1 MADSNYIFEPKKKDL
16 KADVQ
21 RTVHHLPAFSIE
33 YVKSL
38 FPIFSWIG
46 RYNTTW
52 LLGDLIAGITV
63 GLVVIPQS
71 MAYAKVAALPVEYGL
86 YSSFVGVTIY
96 CLFATSKD
104 MTIGPTAVMSLLIGQ
119 TLTAI
124 SSNKD
129 NAGYS
134 NPTIAATFSLLAGLI
149 VLLFGLLRLGIV
161 VRFVSNPVIAGF
173 TTGSAINITISQLAG
188 LLGITGIDTRA
199 ATYLVLGNTLKA
211 LGRTT
216 VDAAAGLTCL
226 LFLYSVKFG
235 MSYLTTRYSNRQKIF
250 FFISTLRNFL
260 AVVIYTIIA
269 FILNIG
275 KTTNPLSI
283 LKTMPSGLHDVGVK
297 DIDTKLLSI
306 CGPYLPGIC
315 IVLVLEHIAIAKSF
329 GRINDYRIAPS
340 QECIAIGATNC
351 LGCLFGAY
359 PATGSFSRS
368 AIKSKSGVLTP
379 FAGIFSGLLVLLA
392 IYALTPAFYYIPNAA
407 LKYVY
412 HIVADFNA
420 VTQRIIKVGI
430 YVSVGFSLAITLLRI
445 SRPKFETLG
454 RIAIASL
461 DDKSSNKYAY
471 VPSVFE
477 GAQSPPSG
485 ILIFRIDQELTYPN
499 ADYIE
504 DEIINHVKTNTRRM
518 SEMPKRANDLPW
530 NEAKVTY
537 ESKIQENSALPP
549 LKAIIFDFSAVCIV
563 DSTAVQI
570 LVNVKRTINRYAGS
584 EVEYHFATILNE
596 PIQKSLIIAG
606 FGSADQKALLVD
618 VGTNTAKINDLESKH
633 SVEIKKSMETKKS
646 EEVSEVVIDS
656 SEDSTAT
663 SGGNKFFHLSV
674 EAAVIAATNGTW

>member
-16 KADVQ
+16 RADVQ
-21 RTVHHLPAFSIE
+21 RTVHQLPAFSIE

-52 LLGDLIAGITV
+52 LVGDLIAGITV

-129 NAGYS
+129 NAEYS
-134 NPTIAATFSLLAGLI
+134 NTTIAATFSLLAGLV
-149 VLLFGLLRLGIV
+149 VLLFDLLRLGII
-161 VRFVSNPVIAGF
+161 VRFISNPVIAGF
-173 TTGSAINITISQLAG
+173 TTGSAINISISQLAG

-199 ATYLVLGNTLKA
+199 ATYLVLGNVFKA

-235 MSYLTTRYSNRQKIF
+235 MSYLITRYPNRQKIF

-275 KTTNPLSI
+275 KTTNPISI
-283 LKTMPSGLHDVGVK
+283 LKTVPSGLHDVGVK
-297 DIDTKLLSI
+297 DIDSKLLSI

-392 IYALTPAFYYIPNAA
+392 IYVLTPAFYYIPNAA
-407 LKYVY
+407 L
-412 HIVADFNA
+412 
-420 VTQRIIKVGI
+420 
-430 YVSVGFSLAITLLRI
+430 
-445 SRPKFETLG
+445 RPRFETLG

-461 DDKSSNKYAY
+461 DEKPSNKYAY
-471 VPSVFE
+471 VSSVFE
-477 GAQSPPSG
+477 DAQSPPSG

-570 LVNVKRTINRYAGS
+570 LVNVKRTINRYAG
-584 EVEYHFATILNE
+584 EVEFHFATILNE
-596 PIQKSLIIAG
+596 SIQKSLIIAG

-646 EEVSEVVIDS
+646 EEVSEVVVDD

-663 SGGNKFFHLSV
+663 SGGKKFFHLSV
-674 EAAVIAATNGTW
+674 EAAVIAATNGNW